1 VSVKVTVRQPVD
13 ILGDTLKRG
22 DVNMAAEKLFEE
34 RLKKWLETEGI
45 YALGTPVQDMPIPPC
60 GYY

>member
-1 VSVKVTVRQPVD
+1 
-13 ILGDTLKRG
+13 
-22 DVNMAAEKLFEE
+22 MAAEKLYEE

-45 YALGTPVQDMPIPPC
+45 YALGTPKQKMTVPPC